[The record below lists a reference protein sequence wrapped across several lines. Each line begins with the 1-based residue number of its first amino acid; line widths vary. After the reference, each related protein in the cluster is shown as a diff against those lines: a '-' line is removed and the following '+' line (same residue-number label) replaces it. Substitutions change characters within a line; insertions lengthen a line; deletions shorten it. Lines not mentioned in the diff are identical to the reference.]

1 MKLIPVNTDQMN
13 QLDIDLGL
21 QGENLARTLEFDIS
35 EWRAE
40 YGEGTVQLLHRHIVD
55 QPYRVNQRERL
66 VPPPS

>member
-35 EWRAE
+35 DWRAE
-40 YGEGTVQLLHRHIVD
+40 YGEGTVQLLHRRFGD
-55 QPYRVNQRERL
+55 RDPYPAAIEQEGD
-66 VPPPS
+66 